1 MSKTFGSLA
10 AAALSLAAAAAAA
23 ETSPWYIGGYAAW
36 GHQSN
41 ALGLSDTAAVP
52 AALGYMSKSDDVRSL
67 ALIGGI
73 DQPVGRQ
80 RVFGDVTLRDN
91 RYRRNKL
98 LDHRGHTATAG
109 VDWQTVERV
118 SGNVTLKSNRD
129 LVRFST
135 FDQPTGQRN
144 LVGTRQADASVRV
157 GVVTRWTFD
166 ATAGWRDIDYSD
178 ASYDPRDYRQRN
190 ASIGARWWPG
200 GSNQA
205 GLALRT
211 TEGRYPRFRRA
222 GGAPQAEEM
231 QRRDIELS
239 GSMQFAGALTVFAR
253 AAHSD
258 IEHAL
263 SPAYDFSGFTGLLRT
278 SWQPTAKLRV
288 SAELA
293 RDRGSDI
300 VFALDAFGTQV
311 ESARLVSAGR
321 LRAAWAAT
329 SKLEV
334 NASAARSRRT
344 VTVVN
349 PLFGFEESGR
359 ERTTQLGIGASWT
372 PTRTSRVGCDYGR
385 DRRSSDTLAASRLNV
400 TASSFT
406 CYGQL
411 TLQP

>member
-1 MSKTFGSLA
+1 MSKHLGSLIA
-10 AAALSLAAAAAAA
+10 VVLSLAAGGAAA
-23 ETSPWYIGGYAAW
+23 EASPWYVGGYAAW
-36 GHQSN
+36 GHLSN
-41 ALGLSDTAAVP
+41 ALGLSDSATVP
-52 AALGYMSKSDDVRSL
+52 TALGYTSKSDDVRSL

-73 DQPVGRQ
+73 DQPIGRQ
-80 RVFGDVTLRDN
+80 RLFGDVTVRDN

-98 LDHRGHTATAG
+98 LDYRGHTATAG
-109 VDWQTVERV
+109 VDWQTVERI

-166 ATAGWRDIDYSD
+166 VSAGWRDIDYSD
-178 ASYDPRDYRQRN
+178 ASYDARDYRQHS

-200 GSNQA
+200 GSNHA
-205 GLALRT
+205 GLALRS
-211 TEGRYPRFRRA
+211 TEGRYPQFRRN
-222 GGAPQAEEM
+222 GADFQAEEV

-239 GSMQFAGALTVFAR
+239 GSMLFAGALTVYAR

-258 IEHAL
+258 IEHTL

-278 SWQPTAKLRV
+278 TWQPTAKLRL

-329 SKLEV
+329 AKIEV

-344 VTVVN
+344 VTVAN

-359 ERTTQLGIGASWT
+359 ERTTQYGVGASWT
-372 PTRTSRVGCDYGR
+372 PTRTSRVGCDYSR